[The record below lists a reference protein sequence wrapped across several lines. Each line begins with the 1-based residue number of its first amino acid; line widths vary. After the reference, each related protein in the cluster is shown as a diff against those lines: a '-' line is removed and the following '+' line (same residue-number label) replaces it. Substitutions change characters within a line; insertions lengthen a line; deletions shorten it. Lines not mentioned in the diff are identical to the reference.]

1 MKYNIDLHTHTT
13 ASGHAYSS
21 VMEMIA
27 WAKKQGVDYLGI
39 SDHAP
44 GMPGS
49 AYIYHFQN
57 LRVIPREVDGVR
69 VLRGV
74 EANIVDIHG
83 HIDMNDDIMKKL
95 DYVIASMHPPCIP
108 FGSKSDNTKAMI
120 GAIKNPYVNII
131 GHPDD
136 ARFPVDYDEIMKAAK
151 DYNVLLEVNNG
162 SLDPTGYRPNAKKNI
177 MAFLS
182 LAEKYCHPIILG
194 SDAHIG
200 YGVGDFQYIMPVL
213 AEAGF
218 PETLIINNN
227 YKNLANYLNLDPF
240 KDIS

>member
-1 MKYNIDLHTHTT
+1 MTYKIDLHTHTT

-27 WAKKQGVDYLGI
+27 WAKKNNIAYLGL
-39 SDHAP
+39 SDHSP

-57 LRVIPREVDGVR
+57 LRVIPREVDGVK

-74 EANIVDIHG
+74 EANIIDVHG
-83 HIDMNDDIMKKL
+83 HIDMNEDNMKKL
-95 DYVIASMHPPCIP
+95 DYVIASMHPPCIA
-108 FGSKSDNTKAMI
+108 FGSKIDNTKAMI
-120 GAIKNPYVNII
+120 GAIKNPYVNIV

-136 ARFPVDYDEIMKAAK
+136 ARYPIDYEEVMKAAK

-162 SLDPTGYRPNAKKNI
+162 SLDPRGYRPNAKNNVLTY
-177 MAFLS
+177 LS
-182 LAEKYCHPIILG
+182 LAEKHKHPVILG

-200 YGVGDFQYIMPVL
+200 YSVGDFQYILPVL
-213 AEAGF
+213 EEGKF
-218 PETLIINNN
+218 DQGLIINDNYEKLSRFLNN
-227 YKNLANYLNLDPF
+227 SPF
-240 KDIS
+240 